1 MRGLPR
7 LLLAATM
14 ALTTI
19 VPPTTVPAM
28 AGSGD
33 RTLYLHHTHTGQT
46 AKFTFKRNG
55 VYDQA
60 VLKQMNAFLADWRTK
75 DQIKMD
81 PALFDLLWEVYQEVG
96 ASQPYNI
103 VSSYRAPKT
112 NAMLRAKSSGVAE
125 NSQHM
130 KGKAMDVFIP
140 GVNLSKLREAAMRHQ
155 VGGVGFYPTSGSPF
169 VHMDTGNVRAW
180 PRMTR
185 AQLAKV
191 FPDGKTLHLPVDGK
205 PLSDKG
211 RAYAMV
217 QWQKCHTVPCN
228 GDRYIAPDFGADTGI
243 MVASA
248 TVDAPIPAPRLD
260 RGAGGAKLLVASVE
274 EPTQRVVETIAV
286 DAPIPVKRPARLEVA
301 QAAIVVADIAPS
313 AADKDAWLAA
323 GSPFPASKPQRL
335 VIATR
340 ETLTGGIGKSGQTAL
355 AALDDYA
362 VPKPRELMTGKAD
375 QILTAYAPGTGA
387 QVTLKGIIE
396 GETTTAA
403 LAQLPMKKP
412 LGIDAPLVATEPSD
426 TAALGNMF
434 SATFEAVGSST
445 DETMAAALAQLAQS
459 RQADVTLEARAVQLV
474 APELDHVNETLVE
487 PQVMTASFWADMTE
501 AEGYLEKTTELGPL
515 TARVGFVA
523 ADSAIP
529 AYDRF
534 VSTAPLLVAGL

>member
-19 VPPTTVPAM
+19 VPPTTAPAL
-28 AGSGD
+28 ADSGD
-33 RTLYLHHTHTGQT
+33 RTLWLHHTHTGQT

-60 VLKQMNAFLADWRTK
+60 VLRQMNAFLADWRTK

-140 GVNLSKLREAAMRHQ
+140 GVNLSKLRETAMRHQ

-217 QWQKCHTVPCN
+217 EWQKCHTVPCN
-228 GDRYIAPDFGADTGI
+228 GQRYIAPDLGPDTGI

-260 RGAGGAKLLVASVE
+260 RGADGAKLLVASVE

-286 DAPIPVKRPARLEVA
+286 DAPIPVKRPARFEVA
-301 QAAIVVADIAPS
+301 QAAIVVAEVAPS

-335 VIATR
+335 VVATR
-340 ETLTGGIGKSGQTAL
+340 DPLTGSIGKTGQTAL

-396 GETTTAA
+396 GAATTAA

-412 LGIDAPLVATEPSD
+412 AGIAVPLNPTEPSA
-426 TAALGNMF
+426 TASLGNMF
-434 SATFEAVGSST
+434 SGTFEAVGSST
-445 DETMAAALAQLAQS
+445 DETMVAALAQLARS

-534 VSTAPLLVAGL
+534 VSTAPMLVAGL